1 MFGVLRFVIQP
12 FFLLWKRQ
20 PIKAE
25 PQNIEQANSKDSG
38 DPCHLL
44 VTKLG
49 HPVNG
54 EVEPGS
60 ALSGSQIWFPVRLS
74 I

>member
-20 PIKAE
+20 PIKADRRIS
-25 PQNIEQANSKDSG
+25 NKRISKDSG

-44 VTKLG
+44 VTKFLSRMGPVLPLG
-49 HPVNG
+49 
-54 EVEPGS
+54 
-60 ALSGSQIWFPVRLS
+60 VRLT
-74 I
+74 